1 MSYVSGHGHHKTWA
15 TDSRFATNA
24 ARVAHRTELVPLLR
38 QTTVHK
44 TTAQW
49 IAALEQANVP
59 CGPINTLEQ
68 VFADPHVQAR
78 GLHVNLAHSA
88 AGSAPSVASPLRFS
102 KTPVQYRMAPPALG
116 ADTARVLSALSVSN
130 SSHINPTT

>member
-1 MSYVSGHGHHKTWA
+1 
-15 TDSRFATNA
+15 
-24 ARVAHRTELVPLLR
+24 
-38 QTTVHK
+38 VHK
-44 TTAQW
+44 TTAEW

-78 GLHVNLAHSA
+78 GLHVNLEHPVT
-88 AGSAPSVASPLRFS
+88 GFAPSVASPLRFS

-116 ADTARVLSALSVSN
+116 ADTAQVLSALLASTHSLL
-130 SSHINPTT
+130 NPTT

>member
-1 MSYVSGHGHHKTWA
+1 VT
-15 TDSRFATNA
+15 
-24 ARVAHRTELVPLLR
+24 HRTELVPLLR

-44 TTAQW
+44 TTAEW

-78 GLHVNLAHSA
+78 GLHVNLAHSVTD
-88 AGSAPSVASPLRFS
+88 SVPSVASPLRFS
-102 KTPVQYRMAPPALG
+102 KTPVQYLRAPPALG
-116 ADTARVLSALSVSN
+116 ADTEQVLSALSVSTN
-130 SSHINPTT
+130 SHINPTT